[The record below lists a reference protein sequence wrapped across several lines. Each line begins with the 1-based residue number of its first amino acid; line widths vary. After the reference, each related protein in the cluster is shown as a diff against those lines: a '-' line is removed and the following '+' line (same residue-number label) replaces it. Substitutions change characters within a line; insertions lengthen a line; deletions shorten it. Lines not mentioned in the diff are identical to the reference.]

1 MAGRTEGP
9 SAHGERRDWGG
20 PGAQL
25 WTRECESLLGDGG
38 GTQGHNWRRGF
49 QRGWETWKPLWQT
62 LFKFMSMN
70 EILGEEPGI
79 AVSRLWFELVQ
90 TTAEIELLPPDGTEP
105 SNVF

>member
-1 MAGRTEGP
+1 
-9 SAHGERRDWGG
+9 
-20 PGAQL
+20 
-25 WTRECESLLGDGG
+25 
-38 GTQGHNWRRGF
+38 
-49 QRGWETWKPLWQT
+49 
-62 LFKFMSMN
+62 MSMN